1 MNYGTFLRLSARE
14 NADKD
19 FKALADRGFDCCHL
33 VYKPEKYTKEDAD
46 IISDAA
52 KRNGIIISALFA
64 GFRDTYTKWN
74 ISTDYEDAG
83 INSKKYGSE
92 RIEYLKSAVEFCTYI
107 GTENILIHGG
117 FISNNPYSEEYI
129 YTLKVFKEFALF
141 CKEKG
146 INLLLE
152 TGGESPVTLLR
163 LIKEADT
170 GNIFVNLDTANII
183 MYGYGN
189 PVDATYTLSNYI
201 KSVHLKDGV
210 PPTDPYKL
218 GKEVDFGTGFADFKK
233 IFSMLHKNGFNGP
246 FIIERE
252 IPDGK
257 QTEEVNKTLT
267 LIKKLW
273 AETL

>member
-1 MNYGTFLRLSARE
+1 MNYGTFLRLSAIE
-14 NADKD
+14 NAEKE
-19 FKALADRGFDCCHL
+19 FWALKERGFDCCHL
-33 VYKPEKYTKEDAD
+33 VYKPEKYTKADAEK
-46 IISDAA
+46 ILAA
-52 KRNGIIISALFA
+52 SKSSGIEISALFA
-64 GFRDTYTKWN
+64 GFRDTHTKWN

-83 INSKKYGSE
+83 INSKKYGEE
-92 RIEYLKSAVEFCTYI
+92 RIEYLKSAVDFCNMI

-117 FISNNPYSEEYI
+117 FISNNPYSEEYL

-170 GNIFVNLDTANII
+170 GNMFVNLDTANII

-189 PVDATYTLSNYI
+189 PVEAVYTLSPYI
-201 KSVHLKDGV
+201 KSVHLKDGL
-210 PPTDPYKL
+210 PPIDPYEL
-218 GKEVDFGTGFADFKK
+218 GKEVDFGTGFADFSK
-233 IFSMLHKNGFNGP
+233 IFAQLKKNSFKGP

-257 QTEEVNKTLT
+257 QKEEINKTL
-267 LIKKLW
+267 KSVKELW
-273 AETL
+273 VE